1 MKTFQKY
8 KDQKFIFA
16 NFQKENIQDTTY
28 FTTFCLQVTNCCG
41 SLCGECHDHLPTY
54 YV

>member
-16 NFQKENIQDTTY
+16 NFQKENIQDTTNLNENSLDEDAY
-28 FTTFCLQVTNCCG
+28 FTYN
-41 SLCGECHDHLPTY
+41 
-54 YV
+54 